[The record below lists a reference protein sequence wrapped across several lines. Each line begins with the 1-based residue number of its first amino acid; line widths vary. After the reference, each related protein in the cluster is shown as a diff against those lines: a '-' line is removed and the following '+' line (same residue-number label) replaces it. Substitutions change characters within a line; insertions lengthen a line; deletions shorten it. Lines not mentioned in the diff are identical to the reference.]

1 MKSSKKVLAFALAAA
16 MVVTAVPATNAQ
28 AASTAKL
35 SATKATVYS
44 EGYKT
49 VTVTTPK
56 SWKSVK
62 VTATSSKKSVATVK
76 KTAAKKIKVTGV
88 KPGTAKVTVKVTYKT
103 STKKS
108 AKTKTKK
115 LTYTLKVAKV
125 GVALSG
131 DSVVAIGSTT
141 KLTNTKKNSSRAKI
155 TYTSSDDSIATVAAD
170 GTVTGV
176 KAGKATIT
184 AKITV
189 GKDSATATQDVE
201 VKKAIV
207 KNADQ
212 TEYNKIEATIVGDTK
227 DIKAGDIKVTN
238 TATKAT
244 VAVKSVSLKKG
255 TQNVYVVETFTGMT
269 DAKEYSVEYAGSIAA
284 FTATDGTVA
293 GVALT
298 KTEVPAGIKT
308 EVKAVTKD
316 AKGVVLGYF
325 DLTNANSA
333 KGQVTTALTITKG
346 YVQGTDVYLPAVGDT
361 MVAKLTY
368 HTGSFAADGTETGKI
383 EGTATITA
391 VDPSTVSYNYA
402 VTFGTS
408 APTSWT
414 ASSFK
419 AVTAIKVGDASKKA
433 YFRITDE
440 NGKEIDSYAGYTVET
455 ADPTKLVVNA
465 AELTNIKT
473 TGTSVKGVAAGDTYI
488 LVKKDGKVAFSLP
501 VQVQGKATATTVDLN
516 KTSVTVMSGK
526 AVSETIEAKLKDQ
539 YNEDMAIN
547 TSSASEQPKV
557 EALACPD
564 GTTAPVLA
572 YGTDVTMSGTQKVV
586 VSVDGSKFAGKKL
599 GTYTYKITLK
609 DADKKAIVRTFTVN
623 FVDNAAVQAY
633 QLALPTE
640 MDTTVKADT
649 TTDTGYDV
657 VVNVVETANGAAI
670 GNYAGSETTAAAT
683 TSSVVTYAVK
693 DASGKDV
700 SSDYYTQ
707 SGNTLTIKTV
717 SASGA
722 SFQKNLA
729 AGTYY
734 VTATFKAKTKKADG
748 TYDATSTLRD
758 VAVSGSFTVKDTQE
772 TAAQINVKK
781 NDLGNQSVTS
791 ALQNKTYVEITY
803 DGVSQTIGTGD
814 VHKVNGTVAGNTA
827 YVTSVEVFVQLTNT
841 RADGTHNKVLITIP
855 VNQQFTNVNGSL

>member
-1 MKSSKKVLAFALAAA
+1 M
-16 MVVTAVPATNAQ
+16 
-28 AASTAKL
+28 
-35 SATKATVYS
+35 
-44 EGYKT
+44 
-49 VTVTTPK
+49 
-56 SWKSVK
+56 
-62 VTATSSKKSVATVK
+62 
-76 KTAAKKIKVTGV
+76 
-88 KPGTAKVTVKVTYKT
+88 
-103 STKKS
+103 
-108 AKTKTKK
+108 
-115 LTYTLKVAKV
+115 KVAKAS
-125 GVALSG
+125 VALSG
-131 DSVVAIGSTT
+131 DSAVAVGSTT
-141 KLTNTKKNSSRAKI
+141 KLTTTKKASSRAKI
-155 TYTSSDDSIATVAAD
+155 TYTSSDETIATVSED
-170 GTVTGV
+170 GTVKGV

-184 AKITV
+184 ATLKI
-189 GKDSATATQDVE
+189 GKDTATATQDVE

-207 KNADQ
+207 KSADQ

-255 TQNVYVVETFTGMT
+255 TQNTYVIETFTGMT

-325 DLTNANSA
+325 DLTNGNTT

-346 YVQGTDVYLPAVGDT
+346 YVQRSDVYLPAVGDT

-383 EGTATITA
+383 EETATITA

-408 APTSWT
+408 APTWT

-488 LVKKDGKVAFSLP
+488 LVKKDGKVVFSLP

-572 YGTDVTMSGTQKVV
+572 YGTDVIMSGTKKVV
-586 VSVDGSKFAGKKL
+586 VSVDGTKFAGKKL

-670 GNYAGSETTAAAT
+670 GNYAGSEPTATAT

-748 TYDATSTLRD
+748 TYDATSTLGD
-758 VAVSGSFTVKDTQE
+758 VAVSGSFTVKDTQD

-803 DGVSQTIGTGD
+803 DGVLQTISTSD

>member
-1 MKSSKKVLAFALAAA
+1 MFINPVFPAL
-16 MVVTAVPATNAQ
+16 P
-28 AASTAKL
+28 
-35 SATKATVYS
+35 
-44 EGYKT
+44 GRI
-49 VTVTTPK
+49 P
-56 SWKSVK
+56 SVF
-62 VTATSSKKSVATVK
+62 
-76 KTAAKKIKVTGV
+76 
-88 KPGTAKVTVKVTYKT
+88 PVKVTYKT
-103 STKKS
+103 STKKN
-108 AKTKTKK
+108 AKAKTKK
-115 LTYTLKVAKV
+115 LTYTMKVAKAS
-125 GVALSG
+125 VALSG
-131 DSVVAIGSTT
+131 DSVVAVGDTTTLTTT
-141 KLTNTKKNSSRAKI
+141 KKASKRATI
-155 TYTSSDDSIATVAAD
+155 TYTSSDDSIATVSED
-170 GTVTGV
+170 GTVKGV

-184 AKITV
+184 ATLKI
-189 GKDSATATQDVE
+189 GKDTATATQDVE

-207 KNADQ
+207 KSAGQ

-255 TQNVYVVETFTGMT
+255 TQNVYVIETFTGMT

-346 YVQGTDVYLPAVGDT
+346 YVQRSDVYLPAVGDT

-383 EGTATITA
+383 EETATITA

-408 APTSWT
+408 APTWT

-488 LVKKDGKVAFSLP
+488 LVKKDGKVVFSLP

-572 YGTDVTMSGTQKVV
+572 YGTDVTMSGTKKVV
-586 VSVDGSKFAGKKL
+586 VSVDGTKFAGKKL

-670 GNYAGSETTAAAT
+670 GNYAGSEPTATAT

-748 TYDATSTLRD
+748 TYDATSTLGD
-758 VAVSGSFTVKDTQE
+758 VAVSGSFTVKDTQD

-803 DGVSQTIGTGD
+803 DGVLQTISTSD

>member
-1 MKSSKKVLAFALAAA
+1 MHQTAFINPVFPAL
-16 MVVTAVPATNAQ
+16 P
-28 AASTAKL
+28 
-35 SATKATVYS
+35 
-44 EGYKT
+44 GRI
-49 VTVTTPK
+49 P
-56 SWKSVK
+56 SVF
-62 VTATSSKKSVATVK
+62 
-76 KTAAKKIKVTGV
+76 
-88 KPGTAKVTVKVTYKT
+88 PVKVTYKT
-103 STKKS
+103 STKKN
-108 AKTKTKK
+108 AKAKTKK
-115 LTYTLKVAKV
+115 LTYTMKVAKAS
-125 GVALSG
+125 VALSG
-131 DSVVAIGSTT
+131 DSVVAVGDTTTLTTT
-141 KLTNTKKNSSRAKI
+141 KKASKRATI
-155 TYTSSDDSIATVAAD
+155 TYTSSDDSIATVSED
-170 GTVTGV
+170 GTVKGV

-184 AKITV
+184 ATLKI
-189 GKDSATATQDVE
+189 GKDTATATQDVE

-255 TQNVYVVETFTGMT
+255 TQNTYVIETFTGMT

-325 DLTNANSA
+325 DLTNGNTT

-346 YVQGTDVYLPAVGDT
+346 YVYGSDVYLPAVGDT

-383 EGTATITA
+383 EETATITA

-408 APTSWT
+408 APTWT

-465 AELTNIKT
+465 AELTNIKA

-488 LVKKDGKVAFSLP
+488 LVKKDGKVVFSLP

-572 YGTDVTMSGTQKVV
+572 YGTDVTMSGAKKVV

-758 VAVSGSFTVKDTQE
+758 VAVSGSFTVKDTQD

-803 DGVSQTIGTGD
+803 DGVLQTIGTGD

>member
-1 MKSSKKVLAFALAAA
+1 MFINPVFPAL
-16 MVVTAVPATNAQ
+16 P
-28 AASTAKL
+28 
-35 SATKATVYS
+35 
-44 EGYKT
+44 GRI
-49 VTVTTPK
+49 P
-56 SWKSVK
+56 SVF
-62 VTATSSKKSVATVK
+62 
-76 KTAAKKIKVTGV
+76 
-88 KPGTAKVTVKVTYKT
+88 PVKVTYKT
-103 STKKS
+103 STKKN
-108 AKTKTKK
+108 AKAKTKK
-115 LTYTLKVAKV
+115 LTYTMKVAKAS
-125 GVALSG
+125 VALSG
-131 DSVVAIGSTT
+131 DSVVAVGDTTTLTTT
-141 KLTNTKKNSSRAKI
+141 KKASKRATI
-155 TYTSSDDSIATVAAD
+155 TYTSSDDSIATVSED
-170 GTVTGV
+170 GTVKGV

-184 AKITV
+184 ATLKI
-189 GKDSATATQDVE
+189 GKDTATATQDVE

-207 KNADQ
+207 KSADQ

-255 TQNVYVVETFTGMT
+255 TQNVYVIETFTGMT

-325 DLTNANSA
+325 DLTNGNTT

-346 YVQGTDVYLPAVGDT
+346 YVQRSDVYLPAVGDT

-383 EGTATITA
+383 EETATITA

-408 APTSWT
+408 APTWT

-488 LVKKDGKVAFSLP
+488 LVKKDGKVVFSLP

-572 YGTDVTMSGTQKVV
+572 YGTDVIMSGTKKVV
-586 VSVDGSKFAGKKL
+586 VSVDGTKFAGKKL

-670 GNYAGSETTAAAT
+670 GNYAGSEPTATAT

-748 TYDATSTLRD
+748 TYDATSTLGD
-758 VAVSGSFTVKDTQE
+758 VAVSGSFTVKDTQD

-803 DGVSQTIGTGD
+803 DGVLQTISTSD

>member
-1 MKSSKKVLAFALAAA
+1 MFINPVFPAL
-16 MVVTAVPATNAQ
+16 P
-28 AASTAKL
+28 
-35 SATKATVYS
+35 
-44 EGYKT
+44 GRI
-49 VTVTTPK
+49 P
-56 SWKSVK
+56 SVF
-62 VTATSSKKSVATVK
+62 
-76 KTAAKKIKVTGV
+76 
-88 KPGTAKVTVKVTYKT
+88 PVKVTYKT
-103 STKKS
+103 STKKN
-108 AKTKTKK
+108 AKAKTKK
-115 LTYTLKVAKV
+115 LTYTMKVAKAS
-125 GVALSG
+125 VALSG
-131 DSVVAIGSTT
+131 DSAVAVGSTT
-141 KLTNTKKNSSRAKI
+141 KLTTTKKASSRAKI
-155 TYTSSDDSIATVAAD
+155 TYTSSDETIATVSED
-170 GTVTGV
+170 GTVKGV

-184 AKITV
+184 ATLKI
-189 GKDSATATQDVE
+189 GKDTATATQDVE

-207 KNADQ
+207 KSAGQ

-227 DIKAGDIKVTN
+227 DIKAGDVKVTN

-255 TQNVYVVETFTGMT
+255 TQNVYVIETFTGMT

-325 DLTNANSA
+325 DLTNGNTT

-346 YVQGTDVYLPAVGDT
+346 YVQRSDVYLPAVGDT

-383 EGTATITA
+383 EETATITA

-408 APTSWT
+408 APTWT

-488 LVKKDGKVAFSLP
+488 LVKKDGKVVFSLP

-572 YGTDVTMSGTQKVV
+572 YGTDVTMSGTKKVV
-586 VSVDGSKFAGKKL
+586 VSVDGTKFAGKKL

-670 GNYAGSETTAAAT
+670 GNYAGSEPTATAT

-748 TYDATSTLRD
+748 TYDATSTLGD
-758 VAVSGSFTVKDTQE
+758 VAVSGSFTVKDTQD

-803 DGVSQTIGTGD
+803 DGVLQTISTSD

>member
-35 SATKATVYS
+35 SAKKATVYS

-49 VTVTTPK
+49 VTVKTPK

-62 VTATSSKKSVATVK
+62 VTATSNKKSVAKVK

-103 STKKS
+103 STKKN
-108 AKTKTKK
+108 AKAKTKK
-115 LTYTLKVAKV
+115 LTYTMKVAKAS
-125 GVALSG
+125 VALSG
-131 DSVVAIGSTT
+131 DSVVAVGDTTTLTTT
-141 KLTNTKKNSSRAKI
+141 KKASKRATI
-155 TYTSSDDSIATVAAD
+155 TYTSSDDSIATVSED
-170 GTVTGV
+170 GTVKGV
-176 KAGKATIT
+176 KAGKATIKAT
-184 AKITV
+184 LKI
-189 GKDSATATQDVE
+189 GKDTATATQDVE

-207 KNADQ
+207 KSADQ

-227 DIKAGDIKVTN
+227 DIKAGDVKVTN

-255 TQNVYVVETFTGMT
+255 TQNVYVIETFTGMT

-325 DLTNANSA
+325 DLTNGNTT

-346 YVQGTDVYLPAVGDT
+346 YVQRSDVYLPAVGDT

-383 EGTATITA
+383 EETATITA

-408 APTSWT
+408 APTWT

-488 LVKKDGKVAFSLP
+488 LVKKDGKVVFSLP

-572 YGTDVTMSGTQKVV
+572 YGTDVIMSGTKKVV
-586 VSVDGSKFAGKKL
+586 VSVDGTKFAGKKL

-670 GNYAGSETTAAAT
+670 GNYAGSEPTATAT

-748 TYDATSTLRD
+748 TYDATSTLGD
-758 VAVSGSFTVKDTQE
+758 VAVSGSFTVKDTQD

-803 DGVSQTIGTGD
+803 DGVLQTISTSD

>member
-35 SATKATVYS
+35 SAKKATVYS

-49 VTVTTPK
+49 VTVKTPK

-62 VTATSSKKSVATVK
+62 VTATSNKKSVAKVK

-103 STKKS
+103 STKKN
-108 AKTKTKK
+108 AKAKTKK
-115 LTYTLKVAKV
+115 LTYTMKVAKAS
-125 GVALSG
+125 VALSG
-131 DSVVAIGSTT
+131 DSVVAVGDTTTLTTT
-141 KLTNTKKNSSRAKI
+141 KKASKRATI
-155 TYTSSDDSIATVAAD
+155 TYTSSDDSIATVSED
-170 GTVTGV
+170 GTVKGV

-184 AKITV
+184 ATLKI
-189 GKDSATATQDVE
+189 GKDTATATQDVE

-207 KNADQ
+207 KSAGQ

-255 TQNVYVVETFTGMT
+255 TQNVYVIETFTGMT

-325 DLTNANSA
+325 DLTNGNTT

-346 YVQGTDVYLPAVGDT
+346 YVQGSDVYLPAVGDT

-383 EGTATITA
+383 EETATITA

-408 APTSWT
+408 APTWT

-488 LVKKDGKVAFSLP
+488 LVKKDGKVVFSLP

-572 YGTDVTMSGTQKVV
+572 YGTDVTMSGTKKVV
-586 VSVDGSKFAGKKL
+586 VSVDGTKFAGKKL

-670 GNYAGSETTAAAT
+670 GNYAGSEPTATAT

-748 TYDATSTLRD
+748 TYDATSTLGD
-758 VAVSGSFTVKDTQE
+758 VAVSGSFTVKDTQD

-803 DGVSQTIGTGD
+803 DGVLQTISTSD

>member
-1 MKSSKKVLAFALAAA
+1 M
-16 MVVTAVPATNAQ
+16 
-28 AASTAKL
+28 
-35 SATKATVYS
+35 
-44 EGYKT
+44 
-49 VTVTTPK
+49 
-56 SWKSVK
+56 
-62 VTATSSKKSVATVK
+62 
-76 KTAAKKIKVTGV
+76 
-88 KPGTAKVTVKVTYKT
+88 
-103 STKKS
+103 
-108 AKTKTKK
+108 
-115 LTYTLKVAKV
+115 KVAKAS
-125 GVALSG
+125 VALSG
-131 DSVVAIGSTT
+131 DSVVAVGDTTTLTTT
-141 KLTNTKKNSSRAKI
+141 KKASKRATI
-155 TYTSSDDSIATVAAD
+155 TYTSSDDSIATVSED
-170 GTVTGV
+170 GTVKGV

-184 AKITV
+184 ATLKI
-189 GKDSATATQDVE
+189 GKDTATATQDVE

-255 TQNVYVVETFTGMT
+255 TQNVYVIETFTGMT

-325 DLTNANSA
+325 DLTNANFA

-346 YVQGTDVYLPAVGDT
+346 YVQGSDVYLPAVGDT

-383 EGTATITA
+383 EETATITA

-408 APTSWT
+408 APTWT

-488 LVKKDGKVAFSLP
+488 LVKKDGKVVFSLP

-572 YGTDVTMSGTQKVV
+572 YGTDVTMSGTKKVV
-586 VSVDGSKFAGKKL
+586 VSVDGTKFAGKKL

-670 GNYAGSETTAAAT
+670 GNYAGSEPTATAT

-748 TYDATSTLRD
+748 TYDATSTLGD
-758 VAVSGSFTVKDTQE
+758 VAVSGSFTVKDTQD

-803 DGVSQTIGTGD
+803 DGVLQTISTSD

>member
-1 MKSSKKVLAFALAAA
+1 MFINPVFPAL
-16 MVVTAVPATNAQ
+16 P
-28 AASTAKL
+28 
-35 SATKATVYS
+35 
-44 EGYKT
+44 GRI
-49 VTVTTPK
+49 P
-56 SWKSVK
+56 SVF
-62 VTATSSKKSVATVK
+62 
-76 KTAAKKIKVTGV
+76 
-88 KPGTAKVTVKVTYKT
+88 PVKVTYKT
-103 STKKS
+103 STKKN
-108 AKTKTKK
+108 AKAKTKK
-115 LTYTLKVAKV
+115 LTYTMKVAKAS
-125 GVALSG
+125 VALSG
-131 DSVVAIGSTT
+131 DSVVAVGDTTTLTTT
-141 KLTNTKKNSSRAKI
+141 KKASKRATI
-155 TYTSSDDSIATVAAD
+155 TYTSSDDSIATVSED
-170 GTVTGV
+170 GTVKGV

-184 AKITV
+184 ATLKI
-189 GKDSATATQDVE
+189 GKDTATATQDVE

-207 KNADQ
+207 KSAGQ

-255 TQNVYVVETFTGMT
+255 TQNVYVIETFTGMT

-325 DLTNANSA
+325 DLTNGNTT

-346 YVQGTDVYLPAVGDT
+346 YVQRSDVYLPAVGDT

-383 EGTATITA
+383 EETATITA

-408 APTSWT
+408 APTWT

-488 LVKKDGKVAFSLP
+488 LVKKDGKVVFSLP

-572 YGTDVTMSGTQKVV
+572 YGTDVTMSGTKKVV
-586 VSVDGSKFAGKKL
+586 VSVDGTKFAGKKL

-670 GNYAGSETTAAAT
+670 GNYAGSEPTATAT

-748 TYDATSTLRD
+748 TYDATSTLGD
-758 VAVSGSFTVKDTQE
+758 VAVSGSFTVKDTQD

-803 DGVSQTIGTGD
+803 DGVLQTISTSD